1 MRYLLLRLLAIIFVL
16 FPAAVKSLCQLS
28 VSIEIV
34 DTLSCA
40 GIDGELRAEVT
51 GGIEPYTFKWYGPDD
66 FSSDSQN
73 ISGLYDGT
81 YFVTVTDNEYNQA
94 SDTIEIYGQLS
105 LIVNVIDTF
114 TCYGADGTISI
125 IPVGGTPGYTVTW
138 TKFPAYYHLTAPYVA
153 DTIFNMTQGRYT
165 VELTDE
171 GGCTVEEDIYNVYP
185 PAANVYHATE
195 YYGDYNIRCNGENNG
210 QILIFNPYEVMLT
223 YRFMSL
229 DTAVIDTSFQSNAFT
244 ITFDSLCAGDYR
256 LSHTNSKGCVGDI
269 YETLTE
275 PEPVSIV
282 FTNSDSV
289 NKGQELLISPLIS
302 GGMQPCSYHWNTG
315 EHTQTITDTL
325 FADKT
330 YSLTITDSNGC
341 TDTAA
346 INVKVYTPS
355 LSLADEFYR
364 LKIYPNPVEDHI
376 TVEYRLTEASNIKIE
391 LVDIDGRI
399 IKSLYENRQLPGFY
413 SQNIYLDQ
421 SGVNSGLYILKFS
434 ADRKTIDQNIFITI
448 R

>member
-1 MRYLLLRLLAIIFVL
+1 MRYVLLRLLAITSML

-40 GIDGELRAEVT
+40 GMDGELRAEVT
-51 GGIEPYTFKWYGPDD
+51 GGIEPYTFKWHGPDD
-66 FSSDSQN
+66 FSSDSQGIN
-73 ISGLYDGT
+73 GLYDGT
-81 YFVTVTDNEYNQA
+81 YFVTVTDKEYNQA

-105 LIVNVIDTF
+105 FIFNIIDTL

-138 TKFPAYYHLTAPYVA
+138 TKFPAFYYLTAPHMA
-153 DTIFNMTQGRYT
+153 DTIFNVTVGKYT
-165 VELTDE
+165 VEVTDE
-171 GGCTVEEDIYNVYP
+171 GGCTVEEDTIIAYP
-185 PAANVYHATE
+185 AAANVSAGEE

-210 QILIFNPYEVMLT
+210 QIIIVNPYEVMLS

-229 DTAVIDTSFQSNAFT
+229 DTAIIDTSFVSNALN
-244 ITFDSLCAGDYR
+244 ITLDSLCAGVY
-256 LSHTNSKGCVGDI
+256 LISHTNSKGCIGNI

-275 PEPVSIV
+275 PDPVSII

-289 NKGQELLISPLIS
+289 YTGQELLISPLIS
-302 GGMQPCSYHWNTG
+302 GGMQPYSYQWNTG
-315 EHTQTITDTL
+315 EDTQTITDTL
-325 FADKT
+325 FADKS

-355 LSLADEFYR
+355 LNLDHELYR
-364 LKIYPNPVEDHI
+364 LNIYPNPVKNYI
-376 TVEYRLTEASNIKIE
+376 TVEYMLTEASGIKIE
-391 LVDIDGRI
+391 LIDIDGRI
-399 IKSLYENRQLPGFY
+399 IKSLYENRQPPGFY
-413 SQNIYLDQ
+413 SQIINFDQ
-421 SGVNSGLYILKFS
+421 SGINSGLYILKFT
-434 ADRKTIDQNIFITI
+434 ADRKTIYQNIFITI
-448 R
+448 K